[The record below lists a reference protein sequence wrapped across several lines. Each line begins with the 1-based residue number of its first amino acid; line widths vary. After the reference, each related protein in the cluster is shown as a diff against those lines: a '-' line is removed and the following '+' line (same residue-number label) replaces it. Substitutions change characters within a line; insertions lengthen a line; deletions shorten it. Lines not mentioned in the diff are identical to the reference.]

1 MNEENRDIWQE
12 VLDGVREIKSG
23 GGKRFTV
30 EIPPV
35 VDARHQVGFSQ
46 VKFAELLGVS
56 EQTLQDWEQGRC
68 EPTGAAHS
76 LLILAKK
83 RPEVL
88 REVFG

>member
-30 EIPPV
+30 EAPLV
-35 VDARHQVGFSQ
+35 VDARHKVGFSQ

-56 EQTLQDWEQGRC
+56 EQ
-68 EPTGAAHS
+68 TGAAHS

-88 REVFG
+88 RDVFA

>member
-1 MNEENRDIWQE
+1 MNEADRDIWQE

-30 EIPPV
+30 EISPV
-35 VDARHQVGFSQ
+35 NIRHQVGYSQ
-46 VKFAELLGVS
+46 VKFAKLLGVS
-56 EQTLQDWEQGRC
+56 EQTLQDWEVGLSS
-68 EPTGAAHS
+68 PSGAAHS
-76 LLILAKK
+76 LLILAGK

>member
-30 EIPPV
+30 EVPLV
-35 VDARHQVGFSQ
+35 VDARHKVGFDQ
-46 VKFAELLGVS
+46 IKFAEILGVS
-56 EQTLQDWEQGRC
+56 EQTLQDWEQGHY

>member
-30 EIPPV
+30 EAPMV

-46 VKFAELLGVS
+46 VK
-56 EQTLQDWEQGRC
+56 
-68 EPTGAAHS
+68 
-76 LLILAKK
+76 LILDMFLNKK
-83 RPEVL
+83 L
-88 REVFG
+88 DQK

>member
-1 MNEENRDIWQE
+1 MNEEERDIWQE

-30 EIPPV
+30 EISPLINI
-35 VDARHQVGFSQ
+35 RHQVGYSQ
-46 VKFAELLGVS
+46 IKFAKLLGVS
-56 EQTLQDWEQGRC
+56 EQTLQDWELGLSS
-68 EPTGAAHS
+68 PFGAAHS
-76 LLILAKK
+76 LLILAGK